1 MQETKLR
8 PLATDADDVS
18 LRIVI
23 RAPGVSA
30 ASNSGESAP
39 CTKIAHIEF
48 GSTMP
53 TYYLIVLIIGLIE
66 IAFGFYLLHEAR
78 KYRARRRDEQ
88 GKLGTGNESASIT
101 PYLVS
106 SHLRTEEEMAL

>member
-1 MQETKLR
+1 
-8 PLATDADDVS
+8 
-18 LRIVI
+18 
-23 RAPGVSA
+23 
-30 ASNSGESAP
+30 
-39 CTKIAHIEF
+39 
-48 GSTMP
+48 MP